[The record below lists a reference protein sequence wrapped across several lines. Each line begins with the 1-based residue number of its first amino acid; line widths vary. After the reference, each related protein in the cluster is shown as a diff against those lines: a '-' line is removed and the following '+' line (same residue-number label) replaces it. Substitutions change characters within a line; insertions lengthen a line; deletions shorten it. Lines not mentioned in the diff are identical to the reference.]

1 MGLRPMIPVN
11 GTKSLPD
18 DGPSGHEAEDSAGTH
33 TPLVASAAVASVGA
47 LVEMRSFDLVSDHFP
62 APPRLFESRK
72 RPQFPKH
79 LNR

>member
-47 LVEMRSFDLVSDHFP
+47 LVEMRSFDLVSDHFQLYP
-62 APPRLFESRK
+62 VCPKCRK
-72 RPQFPKH
+72 KSQLPKH